1 MRMFAV
7 TTFAIITS
15 LVVTFCGGPAFAQ
28 SRAPGYGVC
37 LHVYGPVGYDDCGYT
52 SMAQC
57 QQSASGR
64 PATCVPNPAAAYAG
78 TDQARRRA
86 RHAY

>member
-1 MRMFAV
+1 MCRFAFA
-7 TTFAIITS
+7 TFAIITS
-15 LVVTFCGGPAFAQ
+15 LVAISFGGPAFAQ
-28 SRAPGYGVC
+28 SRAPGYSVC

-64 PATCVPNPAAAYAG
+64 PATCVPNPAPANAG
-78 TDQARRRA
+78 TDQARRRT